1 MKVDFKIQQGE
12 ATKVFEV
19 KIIEEDKAS
28 EDSDV
33 YAKITELT
41 KYGNLTIEFN
51 KQMVTDMNITKFSS
65 EYAELEH
72 GRALNISDDFFSNLM
87 TLYVVPDG

>member
-1 MKVDFKIQQGE
+1 MKVNFKIQKGE
-12 ATKVFEV
+12 AKKVFEV

-41 KYGNLTIEFN
+41 KYGNLTIEFS
-51 KQMVTDMNITKFSS
+51 KQMETDMNITKFSS
-65 EYAELEH
+65 ENAELGH